1 MEYKLEECTLNI
13 TDGTHSTVIDN
24 ENGKNYLLSCKNI
37 KNGNVEI
44 SKNDR
49 KIDDVTLKK
58 LRKRTNL
65 EKGDVL
71 ITTVGTLGEMAII
84 KENNINYDFQRS
96 VGILKPNPKIV
107 IPEYLYYAMKNNLN
121 NILNVARGT
130 SQQCIFLSE
139 LKNVTINIM
148 DKNIQKKIVKILSNI
163 DKKIELNNQI
173 NNNLLEIE
181 KCYFQKL
188 FKTNSNYQIIKLDE
202 LCNISAG
209 GDAPKEKSNIKS
221 EKYNIPI
228 ISNSIDNDGIY
239 GYTDKS
245 KINTKSITISARGTI
260 GFKVLRNYAY
270 YPIVRLISLVPKT
283 DIVSSE
289 YIFYILDDISINST
303 GTTQQQLTVPMV
315 KDLKIKIFNKELIEK
330 FTIFSINLN
339 NKIENNKIENQNLE
353 QLRNI
358 LLPKLMNGEID
369 LDKIKIGIK

>member
-173 NNNLLEIE
+173 NNNLSEIE

-283 DIVSSE
+283 DRVSAE
-289 YIFYILDDISINST
+289 YIFYILDEISINST

-315 KDLKIKIFNKELIEK
+315 KDLKVKIFNKELIDI
-330 FTIFSINLN
+330 FTMFSINLN
-339 NKIENNKIENQNLE
+339 NKIENNKIEIKNLE
-353 QLRNI
+353 QLRDT
-358 LLPKLMNGEID
+358 LLPKLMNGEMD
-369 LDKIKIGIK
+369 LDKIEI